1 MNNKGPQMGI
11 CLACSREEKMTTLA
25 GAKLV
30 RDEVRRG
37 SNQNL
42 EFSKLFLLKWE
53 ASGMERYFRMLSLAT
68 LGWVKGHLQG
78 MYKGPKLEKS
88 LPCSWN

>member
-1 MNNKGPQMGI
+1 
-11 CLACSREEKMTTLA
+11 MTTVA

-37 SNQNL
+37 SSQKL
-42 EFSKLFLLKWE
+42 EFSNSFLLKWE
-53 ASGMERYFRMLSLAT
+53 AAGMEWYFRMLSLAT
-68 LGWVKGHLQG
+68 LGWVKGDLQG